1 MLNVEGYKSPEMGS
15 RGNRIAPWLLALCGV
30 VFAGTAGFTVIEG
43 WEPWRSLYFTL
54 ISITTVGY
62 GDLGISDA
70 GRSFA
75 LVILMVGIVIASQT
89 FALVIGWAVTAELAW
104 RKRMQKRIDKL
115 ENHTI
120 VCGFGRMGRTICEQL
135 AAAQE
140 PFVIIEQSEHGFQSA
155 CELGYLAVNGS
166 ASEDDYLL
174 GGGIKRAKHLASAV
188 DREAENLVITLSAR
202 ELNPDLVILARA
214 EQEDQVRKLRR
225 AGATHVVAPF
235 ASGGIEIVN
244 TILRPQTA
252 GFHQLSLCSQSQ
264 LTLAEVLV
272 EEGSELVGWTLVDY
286 GRREATRIVF
296 VAMMRPGAKLRVPPA
311 VHETLQPKDVVLVA
325 GDPDEIAVMRERG
338 CAAAEDTSA

>member
-1 MLNVEGYKSPEMGS
+1 MLNVEGYNSPEMGD
-15 RGNRIAPWLLALCGV
+15 RGTRIAPWLLALSGV
-30 VFAGTAGFTVIEG
+30 VLVGTAGFTVIEG
-43 WEPWRSLYFTL
+43 WEPWRSLYFTV

-70 GRSFA
+70 GRGFA
-75 LVILMVGIVIASQT
+75 LVILLAGIVIASRT
-89 FALVIGWAVTAELAW
+89 FALVVGSAVTAELAW

-140 PFVIIEQSEHGFQSA
+140 PFVIVEQSEHGFQSA
-155 CELGYLAVNGS
+155 CELGYLAVKGS
-166 ASEDDYLL
+166 ASEDDYLF

-188 DREAENLVITLSAR
+188 DCEAENLVITLTAR
-202 ELNPDLVILARA
+202 ELNPDVVIVARA

-235 ASGGIEIVN
+235 ESGGIEIAN
-244 TILRPQTA
+244 AILRPQTA
-252 GFHQLSLCSQSQ
+252 GFHQLSICSESQ

-272 EEGSELVGWTLVDY
+272 EEGSELVGWKLVDY

-296 VAMMRPGAKLRVPPA
+296 VALMHPGAKLRVPPA
-311 VHETLQPKDVVLVA
+311 VHEPLQSKDTVVVG
-325 GDPDEIAVMRERG
+325 GDPDEIALMCKRG
-338 CAAAEDTSA
+338 RAAAEDASA